1 MLIIILYTLIIFLL
15 SFCSIIY
22 NRKNIIKILINLELL
37 LLACNLNALIFSL
50 YLDDVLGQIL
60 SLLILTI
67 SACETALGLSLLICY
82 YKTYQYI

>member
-1 MLIIILYTLIIFLL
+1 MLIIIIYTLIIFLL

-37 LLACNLNALIFSL
+37 LLACNLNVLLFSL
-50 YLDDVLGQIL
+50 YLDDILGQIL